1 MTTDHV
7 PPTLHGLNF
16 SFFKPTWKS
25 NRTVPT
31 DFQQQSQPLTKI
43 LLSKARTLG
52 RTRTPYI
59 LLWKYKKGFILI
71 VTLGVDSFV
80 VWWPAFLFGT
90 LLALWYFLS
99 FIYHL
104 SNFTFLRL
112 SPIWE
117 FFSSFN
123 NNKKW
128 DCLPFRKSLGCLLFS
143 FEFIFKYSKRWL

>member
-1 MTTDHV
+1 MSHLLHMVSIFLFSSLPLEKVTV
-7 PPTLHGLNF
+7 QFRPTSSNKANHSQRF
-16 SFFKPTWKS
+16 SSVKLEPWAG
-25 NRTVPT
+25 
-31 DFQQQSQPLTKI
+31 Q
-43 LLSKARTLG
+43 G
-52 RTRTPYI
+52 RHI
-59 LLWKYKKGFILI
+59 FCCENIKKGFILI

-80 VWWPAFLFGT
+80 VWWPAFLLGT

-128 DCLPFRKSLGCLLFS
+128 DRLPFRKSLGRLLFS